1 MDILLCATEYYGSS
15 IDSYGYLLNLQIY
28 YPVIKDKLLYLNHKK
43 SNYLTLLA
51 TEFMAEI
58 LGVLRVESFE
68 KESDLNYID
77 LVSFCNLKD

>member
-1 MDILLCATEYYGSS
+1 MI
-15 IDSYGYLLNLQIY
+15 I
-28 YPVIKDKLLYLNHKK
+28 KK

-51 TEFMAEI
+51 TEFMAES

-77 LVSFCNLKD
+77 LVSFCNLND